1 MDMGEYTCRAIDE
14 NEYRKIILLMRTG
27 YEHAGVKHRPN
38 DQIATILV
46 LQANLGCRIGDI
58 MALTTESIIKDGSIH
73 RLNITEQKTGKK
85 RTFIVP
91 QPIVDFIEDYKKHTP
106 IGADGKLFDI
116 GAHAVRK
123 QLRAV
128 TGYLGLENVSSHS
141 FRKRYAVEL
150 YNRTNHDI
158 MAVCQALQHAS
169 TTTTQTYIRRSDA
182 QMEAAMNQIVS
193 IA

>member
-1 MDMGEYTCRAIDE
+1 MGEYTCRAIDE
-14 NEYRKIILLMRTG
+14 NEYRKVILLLRTG
-27 YEHAGVKHRPN
+27 YEHNGVKHRPN

-58 MALTTESIIKDGSIH
+58 MNLTTESVIKDGSIH

-91 QPIVDFIEDYKKHTP
+91 QPVVDFIEDYKKHTP

-128 TGYLGLENVSSHS
+128 TDYLGLENVSTHS
-141 FRKRYAVEL
+141 LRKRYAVEM

-158 MAVCQALQHAS
+158 MAVCQALQHSS
-169 TTTTQTYIRRSDA
+169 TKTTQTYIRRSDA
-182 QMEAAMNQIVS
+182 QLEAAINQIVS